1 MDLKK
6 PENILELIKCQKKL
20 VRQYWHYMNQL
31 VKTRYKNAALLTYWL
46 RDYLRYLKAENAFNP
61 KYNITYKHGQIVY
74 VNFGYR
80 IGSELGGCHY
90 AIVLDVKNSKS
101 NSQVTVIPMKS
112 KRTKDTA
119 YSKIYHVNLSAE
131 IQRLLVNKAV
141 DILNELSAKT
151 NAMVSEYGL
160 EGIKNN
166 PILQKEISIMQRQL
180 LQAKDTIDFAQN
192 KLNHES
198 VADVGQICTISKIRI
213 VHPVKKTDVLTN
225 ICLSPESMYKI
236 EEKLHHLFF
245 TGNS

>member
-1 MDLKK
+1 MNIKLIAVGKVKEEYYRKKIEELKSDINYVHK
-6 PENILELIKCQKKL
+6 NRIEIIEVPDESIP
-20 VRQYWHYMNQL
+20 
-31 VKTRYKNAALLTYWL
+31 VKQST
-46 RDYLRYLKAENAFNP
+46 P
-61 KYNITYKHGQIVY
+61 V
-74 VNFGYR
+74 
-80 IGSELGGCHY
+80 
-90 AIVLDVKNSKS
+90 
-101 NSQVTVIPMKS
+101 
-112 KRTKDTA
+112 
-119 YSKIYHVNLSAE
+119 
-131 IQRLLVNKAV
+131 
-141 DILNELSAKT
+141 
-151 NAMVSEYGL
+151 L